1 MLKIYQMVSLSDTFV
16 KNSKNEGQKNYLQTL
31 ENGYTGPLKFK
42 YIRFILSNITLS
54 VMSRKRMQRKDET
67 SKENL

>member
-31 ENGYTGPLKFK
+31 EKGDTG
-42 YIRFILSNITLS
+42 LS
-54 VMSRKRMQRKDET
+54 VMSRKRMPRKDET
-67 SKENL
+67 LKENL